1 MALYAQDPRKE
12 YLRQKVMTASPAALV
27 AMLYDAC
34 IKNIKLAK
42 ISLEENRDISAT
54 NHYLLKSQSIISEL
68 ISCLDM
74 TVEMSN
80 DLLRIYDFML
90 HELRTANVKKDL
102 SRLDALLPM
111 LSSMAETWRELD
123 LQHRKSMTVE
133 LECC

>member
-12 YLRQKVMTASPAALV
+12 YMKQKVMTASPAALI

-42 ISLEENRDISAT
+42 ISLDDNRDFMAT
-54 NHYLLKSQSIISEL
+54 NSYLQKAQNIIGEL
-68 ISCLDM
+68 IACLDM
-74 TVEMSN
+74 SVDMSG
-80 DLLRIYDFML
+80 DLLKIYDFML

-102 SRLDALLPM
+102 SRLDGLLPM
-111 LSSMAETWRELD
+111 LSSMGDTWRELD
-123 LQHRKSMTVE
+123 IQNRKSMTVE